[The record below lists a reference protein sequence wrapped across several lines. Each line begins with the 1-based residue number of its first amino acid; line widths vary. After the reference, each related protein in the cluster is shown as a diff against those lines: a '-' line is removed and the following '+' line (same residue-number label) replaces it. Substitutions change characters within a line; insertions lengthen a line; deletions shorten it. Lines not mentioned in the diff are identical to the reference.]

1 MTHVNAPRIAS
12 ALLAA
17 LVAVTA
23 LAQQR
28 EYYVRGKVVDPQQ
41 APLAGVEIELR
52 DKATSRSYGLKSDA
66 QGVFKFAGLP
76 HGVYAVT
83 LKREGYATKTD
94 EWKFEAPQERMQTVD
109 VPDVVLVSERRVR
122 QLQELKQTEAAVK
135 DAAELLKRGEID
147 SAIAGLQA
155 VLVKR
160 PDDANALFLMGV
172 GHARQQKY
180 QEAEASLAR
189 VTELAPGFVSAWLEL
204 GVCRRK
210 LGAREAALAAY
221 EKALSLDPQN
231 ADAAYNAGLI
241 LFEANRVE
249 EALSRFEQGL
259 AQKPA
264 DPDLLDMAAR
274 CYLHRQQFDR
284 ALVLLEKARAVTTDP
299 AKSALLDD
307 LVRTI
312 KPKAR

>member
-1 MTHVNAPRIAS
+1 MTHAQPLRIAG

-17 LVAVTA
+17 LVTVPA
-23 LAQQR
+23 LAQHR
-28 EYYVRGKVVDPQQ
+28 EYYLRGRVVDAQQ
-41 APLAGVEIELR
+41 APLAGAEIELR
-52 DKATSRSYGLKSDA
+52 DKATSRSYELKSDA
-66 QGVFKFAGLP
+66 HGVFKFAGLP
-76 HGVYAVT
+76 HGVYLVT
-83 LKREGYATKTD
+83 VKREGYATKTD
-94 EWKFEAPQERMQTVD
+94 EWKFEASQERMQTVD
-109 VPDVVLVSERRVR
+109 VPDLVLVSERRVR
-122 QLQELKQTEAAVK
+122 EVQELKQTEAAVK
-135 DAAELLKRGEID
+135 DAAERLKRGEID

-155 VLVKR
+155 VIVKR

-180 QEAEASLAR
+180 REAEASLAR
-189 VTELAPGFVSAWLEL
+189 VTELAPGFASAWLEL

-210 LGAREAALAAY
+210 LGETEAALAAY
-221 EKALSLDPQN
+221 EKALSLDAQN

-241 LFEANRVE
+241 LFEANRID

-284 ALVLLEKARAVTTDP
+284 ALVLLERARAATTDP

-307 LVRTI
+307 LVRSI
-312 KPKAR
+312 RPKAP